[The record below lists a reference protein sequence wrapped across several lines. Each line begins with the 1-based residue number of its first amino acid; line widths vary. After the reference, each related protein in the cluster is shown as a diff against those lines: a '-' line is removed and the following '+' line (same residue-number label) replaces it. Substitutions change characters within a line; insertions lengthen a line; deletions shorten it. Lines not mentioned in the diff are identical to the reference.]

1 MSNIEKRI
9 DAVCA
14 YLLAEDPVT
23 RDKARAKLLNL
34 MDSKPTGHHAADPET
49 ITREIFLELGAP
61 DHLQGHEYAI
71 TGICLVVESRT
82 FIDNITF
89 GLYPA
94 IAAKHDTTAART
106 ERAIRHL
113 IEVIFTRCDY
123 SVLNK
128 YFGNS
133 ISADRGKPTNGEF
146 IARISNVVKMRMNS
160 AA

>member
-1 MSNIEKRI
+1 MSNIEKRV

-23 RDKARAKLLNL
+23 RDKARAKLLS
-34 MDSKPTGHHAADPET
+34 MMESKSAPHPAADAET

-94 IAAKHDTTAART
+94 IAAIHDTTSSRA

-123 SVLNK
+123 SVLTK

-133 ISADRGKPTNGEF
+133 ISADKGKPTNGEF
-146 IARISNVVKMRMNS
+146 IARISNVVKMRMRS